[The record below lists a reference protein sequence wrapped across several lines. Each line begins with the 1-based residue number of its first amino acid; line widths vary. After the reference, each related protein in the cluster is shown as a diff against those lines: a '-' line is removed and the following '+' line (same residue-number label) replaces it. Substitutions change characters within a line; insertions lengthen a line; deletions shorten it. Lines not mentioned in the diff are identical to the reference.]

1 MGKMRIKSLLIL
13 LVLLAGGAGLPNRA
27 LSQAPAR
34 PSEDNNTRLLRAAE
48 TGQTAEVDRL
58 LEAGADP
65 NASDSNE
72 KTALMFAAEYEDTST
87 AAQGASSQAMVR
99 ALLNRGAKFN
109 AISRY
114 SGTALMQA
122 VAKNNDG
129 AVKLLLE
136 KGATVH
142 VAVVDKD
149 TVIVSSGD
157 LKSKPAPQLRL
168 RVEETVTEGQWLPAN
183 DRAIGGLTAWKRPT
197 NAHYRKMLALL
208 KAASGRAPLQN

>member
-1 MGKMRIKSLLIL
+1 MRFLRTCF
-13 LVLLAGGAGLPNRA
+13 VLLAVGASLFSETRGNA
-27 LSQAPAR
+27 QEKIPAG
-34 PSEDNNTRLLRAAE
+34 SNVRLLQACEA
-48 TGQTAEVDRL
+48 GDVAEVNRL
-58 LEAGADP
+58 LGAGADP

-87 AAQGASSQAMVR
+87 AAQDASSQAMVR

-109 AISRY
+109 AMSRY
-114 SGTALMQA
+114 SETALMQA

-136 KGATVH
+136 KGATVY

-208 KAASGRAPLQN
+208 KAASGRAPLQK